1 MKKYKINYM
10 ISKEKAI
17 QIALSQM
24 PSKGYKVD
32 LVKYI
37 KSENIWV
44 IATSK
49 NGKGFQVE
57 LDANTGKVVGGAGG
71 AP

>member
-1 MKKYKINYM
+1 M

-17 QIALSQM
+17 QIAKSEM

-37 KSENIWV
+37 KSENIWC
-44 IATSK
+44 IALSK
-49 NGKGFQVE
+49 NGRGFEVD
-57 LDANTGKVVGGAGG
+57 LDANTEKVVGGAGG